1 MHLAASFSTASKLML
16 VFLCSKMNTS
26 LIIIALGLTAIVV
39 DARPEFTED
48 KNVTLSRTKRSIPGF
63 DGLPPPVADGIPPDV
78 VQQLIDLGV
87 DIMTN
92 DGEVDTFVW
101 QGQTFTNCFQVS
113 RSTKQYLV
121 GGDL

>member
-1 MHLAASFSTASKLML
+1 MHLAASFSAASKLML

-39 DARPEFTED
+39 DACPMLIKSKGDDGSQGQEQMAKMSR
-48 KNVTLSRTKRSIPGF
+48 RTKRSIP
-63 DGLPPPVADGIPPDV
+63 PDV
-78 VQQLIDLGV
+78 IQQLIDLGV